1 MSTVLR
7 FVRHRIV
14 SHPEGEVTVSA
25 QCLAA
30 DCGWSALPSADVAA
44 VDVACMS
51 HTGRTGHPTFAR
63 KYEDV
68 ALVTRIE

>member
-1 MSTVLR
+1 MSTVMR
-7 FVRHRIV
+7 YVRHRIT
-14 SHPEGEVTVSA
+14 SHPTGEISVSA
-25 QCLAA
+25 QCLDP
-30 DCGWSALPSADVAA
+30 DCGWASAVIPDVAA